1 MQISCLA
8 VGLKKVAPTCK
19 EGVLLDVVPSII
31 QKLGSEAVKEIGKF
45 WDLKKEF
52 EKLEKTMDALVA
64 VILDAEAKRIHNHK
78 IKHWL
83 ERLEDAVDDV
93 DNLVDEFQTEA
104 LGRQV
109 MTGNE
114 ITKKVR
120 VFFSSSNQIAFHV
133 KMSRKLEKIK
143 ETLKDIKEDSSLSSS
158 IPLPQETYTEY
169 VNRETHSFVR
179 DEQVIGRDDD
189 KMNII
194 ELLLSFDSQDNN
206 NVSVLPLVGIGGL
219 GKTTLAQLV
228 FNDEMVV
235 KHFELRM
242 WVCISN
248 EFDLKIILE
257 KILKSQGP
265 SLDDL
270 QSSLRKKLNGKK
282 YLLVLD
288 DVWNE
293 DREKWLK
300 LKTLLMDGSQGSTI
314 LITTRSEVVARVT
327 QTVCPYY
334 LQGLDKNKSWSLFKR
349 VAFEREQE
357 PCNSN
362 IVRIGEEIVENCKG
376 VPLAIRAIGSILYG
390 NNLESDWVSFKINK
404 LAKLPQHQTDLLPT
418 LQLSYDCLPSHL
430 KQSFSYC
437 RLFPKDHNIDVQ
449 KLIKLWMAQGFV
461 KSSNQNECLE
471 DIGYGCFIDLHW
483 RSFFQE
489 VRKDDWGIVKYCKMH
504 DLMHDLAI
512 SVAGKQSVMV
522 DKNTENVNFCKKICH
537 VSFDFQSDW
546 MPSKLLMSLF
556 DRKERVRTLL
566 LARQVIDSQRSCDA
580 ILSNFECLRALDL
593 EALYIKTLPNSFDKI
608 KHLRYLDLSYNKM
621 KLLPSSITRLYN
633 LQTLILVGCSELLSL
648 PRHLKYLINLR
659 HLLIDGC
666 CKLTHMPRGLGQL
679 TSISTLDV
687 FVMADKNSKSTDA
700 AGWAELSQLYNLR
713 GKLVISNLAHNL
725 HGDAA
730 NSEVAN
736 LKEKVHLQSLHLQ
749 WTDDVNDHDDEML
762 LGGLQP
768 YSDLKALQVDG
779 YMGVKFATWLSLLT
793 NLVSLKLQFCRNLQ
807 ELPSLDQSMSHL
819 KELELVSLTSLEYV
833 NLERDY
839 SMASR
844 KLFFPRLERL
854 TINDCPNLKGWWKRN
869 GPTGLTPTTSMI
881 HQNQNEPFF
890 PCLSH
895 LNISGC
901 PNLIFL
907 PLFPNIESSKLCK
920 IGFIPFQQT
929 AVPMKSIFS
938 SCSSP
943 NPFTPIRLPRLQYL
957 ELEDLE
963 DIEHTLLSVLSFL
976 NIENYCKLDNLP
988 QEIANLSSLKFLYV
1002 GDCPNLT
1009 SLPKGIG
1016 NLSELNSLYIWRCSN
1031 LSSLPQEIANLSSLK
1046 ELRIERCTKLESL
1059 PEGMHSL
1066 NSLFKLDIS
1075 ECPCLESLPEGIS
1088 NVSSL
1093 ITLSIKACCKLVSLP
1108 EGMHGLTSLKDLD
1121 IKECPS
1127 LEALSE
1133 GIANLSSLRSL
1144 TLESCDKLALLPQG
1158 IGNLSSLKSLA
1169 LERCD
1174 NLATLPQGLHGLTS
1188 LDQLNIRECH
1198 NLESL
1203 SEGIVNLSS
1212 LTYLSIEKCHKLA
1225 ALPQGLHGLT
1235 SLTHLYIEECP
1246 NLHSLPEGICNL
1258 SSLVHLSLERCD
1270 KLATLPQELHR
1281 RTSLKLHIAKCP
1293 LLSQRINDDRI
1304 RLCSTCVQVRFWY
1317 LSFSMFLALSFNLQL
1332 S

>member
-1 MQISCLA
+1 MA
-8 VGLKKVAPTCK
+8 

-31 QKLGSEAVKEIGKF
+31 QKLGSEAFKEIGKF

-120 VFFSSSNQIAFHV
+120 VFFSSSNQIAFRV

-143 ETLKDIKEDSSLSSS
+143 ETLKDIKEDSSVSSS

-248 EFDLKIILE
+248 EFDLKTILE

-314 LITTRSEVVARVT
+314 LITTRSEVVA
-327 QTVCPYY
+327 P
-334 LQGLDKNKSWSLFKR
+334 
-349 VAFEREQE
+349 
-357 PCNSN
+357 
-362 IVRIGEEIVENCKG
+362 
-376 VPLAIRAIGSILYG
+376 
-390 NNLESDWVSFKINK
+390 SD
-404 LAKLPQHQTDLLPT
+404 TD
-418 LQLSYDCLPSHL
+418 Y
-430 KQSFSYC
+430 
-437 RLFPKDHNIDVQ
+437 
-449 KLIKLWMAQGFV
+449 
-461 KSSNQNECLE
+461 
-471 DIGYGCFIDLHW
+471 LHW

-512 SVAGKQSVMV
+512 SVAGKQSIIV

-556 DRKERVRTLL
+556 DRKERVCTLL

-593 EALYIKTLPNSFDKI
+593 EALYIKILPNSFDKI

-659 HLLIDGC
+659 HILIDGC

-700 AGWAELSQLYNLR
+700 AGLAELSQLYNLR

-736 LKEKVHLQSLHLQ
+736 LKEKV
-749 WTDDVNDHDDEML
+749 
-762 LGGLQP
+762 
-768 YSDLKALQVDG
+768 YG
-779 YMGVKFATWLSLLT
+779 YEVCYVAFFA
-793 NLVSLKLQFCRNLQ
+793 
-807 ELPSLDQSMSHL
+807 H
-819 KELELVSLTSLEYV
+819 
-833 NLERDY
+833 
-839 SMASR
+839 
-844 KLFFPRLERL
+844 
-854 TINDCPNLKGWWKRN
+854 
-869 GPTGLTPTTSMI
+869 
-881 HQNQNEPFF
+881 
-890 PCLSH
+890 
-895 LNISGC
+895 
-901 PNLIFL
+901 
-907 PLFPNIESSKLCK
+907 
-920 IGFIPFQQT
+920 
-929 AVPMKSIFS
+929 
-938 SCSSP
+938 
-943 NPFTPIRLPRLQYL
+943 
-957 ELEDLE
+957 
-963 DIEHTLLSVLSFL
+963 
-976 NIENYCKLDNLP
+976 
-988 QEIANLSSLKFLYV
+988 
-1002 GDCPNLT
+1002 
-1009 SLPKGIG
+1009 
-1016 NLSELNSLYIWRCSN
+1016 
-1031 LSSLPQEIANLSSLK
+1031 
-1046 ELRIERCTKLESL
+1046 
-1059 PEGMHSL
+1059 
-1066 NSLFKLDIS
+1066 
-1075 ECPCLESLPEGIS
+1075 
-1088 NVSSL
+1088 
-1093 ITLSIKACCKLVSLP
+1093 
-1108 EGMHGLTSLKDLD
+1108 
-1121 IKECPS
+1121 
-1127 LEALSE
+1127 
-1133 GIANLSSLRSL
+1133 
-1144 TLESCDKLALLPQG
+1144 
-1158 IGNLSSLKSLA
+1158 
-1169 LERCD
+1169 
-1174 NLATLPQGLHGLTS
+1174 
-1188 LDQLNIRECH
+1188 
-1198 NLESL
+1198 
-1203 SEGIVNLSS
+1203 
-1212 LTYLSIEKCHKLA
+1212 
-1225 ALPQGLHGLT
+1225 
-1235 SLTHLYIEECP
+1235 
-1246 NLHSLPEGICNL
+1246 
-1258 SSLVHLSLERCD
+1258 
-1270 KLATLPQELHR
+1270 
-1281 RTSLKLHIAKCP
+1281 
-1293 LLSQRINDDRI
+1293 
-1304 RLCSTCVQVRFWY
+1304 
-1317 LSFSMFLALSFNLQL
+1317 
-1332 S
+1332 